1 MKLRNM
7 LFILLVIPAFV
18 FAQESGKREHYIE
31 VTGTADLEIEPNE
44 IYVVVRLKEFEE
56 ARQKVLLEKLDKDFL
71 TAMDAAGINR
81 SQLSLADAGVQ
92 LGRLRWMKKDV
103 FREKTYQ
110 VKLTS
115 AAQLEKFIDK
125 IETVKI
131 DYADVV
137 RLHHSEYE
145 KLKLELKVR
154 ALQIAKTKAE
164 TLLKSIG
171 SELGK
176 PILIQE
182 INIEQFYP
190 TAGNTLYKMKSEGAV
205 LREFQS
211 SDEYQDSGIT
221 FKKIKL
227 QMQVNA
233 QFEIK

>member
-1 MKLRNM
+1 MKIKSILFM
-7 LFILLVIPAFV
+7 LLAIPAFV
-18 FAQESGKREHYIE
+18 SAQESSKRDHFIE
-31 VTGTADLEIEPNE
+31 VTGTAELEIEPNE

-56 ARQKVLLEKLDKDFL
+56 GRQKVLIEKLDKDFL

-81 SQLSLADAGVQ
+81 NQLSLADAGVQ
-92 LGRLRWMKKDV
+92 LGRLRWLKKDV

-125 IETVKI
+125 IEGVKI
-131 DYADVV
+131 DYADVA

-145 KLKLELKVR
+145 KLKLDLKVK

-182 INIEQFYP
+182 INLEPFNPGYL
-190 TAGNTLYKMKSEGAV
+190 AGNTLYKMKSENVV
-205 LREFQS
+205 LRDIES
-211 SDEYQDSGIT
+211 KEEESGIA
-221 FKKIKL
+221 FKKIRL